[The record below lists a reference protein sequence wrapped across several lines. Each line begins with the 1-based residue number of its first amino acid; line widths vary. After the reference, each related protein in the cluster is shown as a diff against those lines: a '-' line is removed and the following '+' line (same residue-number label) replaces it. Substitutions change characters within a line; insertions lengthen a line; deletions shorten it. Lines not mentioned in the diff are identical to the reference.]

1 MNDESE
7 NVDCIACVPQKPFL
21 WVFKWKDLLR
31 YTFLRSRDSV
41 MTTLTK
47 RTMSSQL
54 AGLQHRN
61 VDHEKAGVFGR
72 PKKKLREDWICANTH
87 ESIFTIL
94 SSGKSPKI

>member
-1 MNDESE
+1 M
-7 NVDCIACVPQKPFL
+7 
-21 WVFKWKDLLR
+21 
-31 YTFLRSRDSV
+31 
-41 MTTLTK
+41 
-47 RTMSSQL
+47 